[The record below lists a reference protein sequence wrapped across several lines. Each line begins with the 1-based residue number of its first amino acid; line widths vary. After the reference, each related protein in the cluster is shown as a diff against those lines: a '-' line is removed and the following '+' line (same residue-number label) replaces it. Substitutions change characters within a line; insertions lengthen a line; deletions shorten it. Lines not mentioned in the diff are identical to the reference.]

1 MNWKLVF
8 GVLLAVL
15 IGVAYLVLLQLS
27 KTGL

>member
-1 MNWKLVF
+1 MNWKFVF

-15 IGVAYLVLLQLS
+15 IGVAYLVLLQMS

>member
-15 IGVAYLVLLQLS
+15 IGVVFLVLLQMS